1 MLRFTAALH
10 LLLVVLCLIP
20 EAVFAQPVAT
30 TLWIPLTDEE
40 STVSRELVEGI
51 IHDVL
56 LNADDAFHVV
66 GLQGIEEY
74 IGRGGLPL
82 PPCLEGREPCGSPYH
97 AVVQSFDANRV
108 ITLVAY
114 GEGETVDVIVGDGET
129 EQETL
134 RYEGPDLRT
143 NLFTIVSD
151 LTGLSGTL
159 MVQSEPTG
167 AQVSLDG
174 ESLGATPIEVS
185 LPVGSYEIAIEAD
198 GYYRQVEGVELRAN
212 DTTIH
217 RVALTQRFASVS
229 VRSGT
234 PGALVHFDDEEE
246 GRPVNA
252 TYRLEPGT
260 HVMEVRSEGYDTDR
274 RILELVPTDEREYS
288 VVLQLS
294 RETLRARAEE
304 RIQRW
309 PLLLQVGVTGLLTS
323 DDLRGATGRAFGE
336 TRDVTCP
343 TSDLSASDCGDR
355 ARIGHLGLRADA
367 VYNYRHFEILLFG
380 IGFDGTNLRGDD
392 LAYQLEDTNELVRL
406 TGGYEVS
413 LRLLQPGVRYLLND
427 RIEPYGRAGV
437 GIAWDRWRGNE
448 LPIGPDTSF
457 RQTSLLLEL
466 HAGVRYHLNPLV
478 YAYGQGDVGTAL
490 GRGFRGGA
498 SFGIGMNIPD
508 IFGIQRAI
516 ERRRNQPEPRPE
528 VPGEL

>member
-20 EAVFAQPVAT
+20 GVVVAQPVAT

-40 STVSRELVEGI
+40 ATVSRQLVEGI

-56 LNADDAFHVV
+56 LNADDAFHIV
-66 GLQGIEEY
+66 GLQGIDEY

-82 PPCLEGREPCGSPYH
+82 PPCLEGREPCGSSYH

-108 ITLVAY
+108 ITVVAY

-143 NLFTIVSD
+143 ILFTIVSD

-159 MVQSEPTG
+159 MVNSEPTG

-174 ESLGATPIEVS
+174 ESLGATPLEVT

-217 RVALTQRFASVS
+217 RVALTQRFASVT

-234 PGALVHFDDEEE
+234 PGSLVHFDDEGE

-260 HVMEVRSEGYDTDR
+260 HVMEVRSEGYQTDR
-274 RILELVPTDEREYS
+274 RILELLPTDEREYS

-309 PLLLQVGVTGLLTS
+309 PLLLQVGVTGMLTS

-343 TSDLSASDCGDR
+343 TSTASEPGCGGR

-367 VYNYRHFEILLFG
+367 IYNYRHFEILLFG

-392 LAYQLEDTNELVRL
+392 LAYQLEDTIELVGL

-413 LRLLQPGVRYLLND
+413 LRVLQPGIRYLLNE
-427 RIEPYGRAGV
+427 RIEPFGRAGV

-466 HAGVRYHLNPLV
+466 HAGIRYHLNPLV

-498 SFGIGMNIPD
+498 SFGIGMNVPD
-508 IFGIQRAI
+508 VFGIQRAI
-516 ERRRNQPEPRPE
+516 ERRRDRPQTRPE